1 MKKITWILLFFISC
15 FSFGYAQVSSYS
27 FAQSNDTYVEITGG
41 TILGTSTTATSF
53 DSQVW
58 TIADGSIPFNFNFNG
73 TDYTGCK
80 VTSNGFITFGTTAPS
95 TTLYTPISSTTA
107 YNGAVSAWGADLC
120 GVFVTGLI
128 TGEARWEVV
137 GSAPNR
143 EFVIQFKNW
152 RPAYSSSTTNIPYIN
167 FQIRLVETSN
177 LIKVVYGSNGYAA
190 GSTSSSGTRQIGLRG
205 ATNTDY
211 NNRLNNTST
220 LFTAST
226 AGTANSST
234 QAYNTTVAT
243 PGMPTDG
250 LTYTWTP
257 PTPCTG
263 TPVAGTSA
271 PVSQT
276 LISGQASATLT
287 ITGQTTGVSGLS
299 YQWEQ
304 STDSGSN
311 WANAVGGTG
320 ATTLSYTPP
329 VYAGTPIQY
338 RLKITCTAS
347 GLFDYSSVAS
357 IVSCGAVTSLPWTEN
372 FDGLTTLGT
381 TNFPSCWFKEIGD
394 WSSSNATTYNTA
406 RSGANY
412 IRNAW
417 SSTNEYIWTVGFD
430 LTAGTSYDFS
440 TFVQG
445 DGGTGWVVDMFYNT
459 SASSVGA
466 TQLGGSYNVPGTGTI
481 AIQSYAEVKRTFVP
495 SSSGTYYFA
504 VRVNQPSS
512 SPWYVAFDDFKL
524 ELTPACPSPSGLT
537 VNSITDASASIT
549 WTATSGNY
557 QYVIDQV
564 AADPAGAG
572 TNLAGETYDA
582 PSLNPLTTYYF
593 HVRTDCGSG
602 TYSTWST
609 ISFTTLATPPANDD
623 CINAIALTP
632 GGVYSDNPVDG
643 TNAGASTSSQTAPT
657 TCFGFSGG
665 DVWYSVVVPASGNI
679 TIETGTPVG
688 GGTGIDTVITAYSG
702 DCAFP
707 TQVGCDDDGAAEF
720 AVGFS
725 KLSLTG
731 QTPGMTIFIRAY
743 EYSNDAAG
751 SFGISAYDASLS
763 TGSFDSASFKAYPNP
778 VKDMLNLSYSSD
790 ITSVEVYNMLGQN
803 VMTKALNAS
812 QGQIDLS
819 NLNAG
824 NYIVKVT
831 ADGLVKTIK
840 VVKQ

>member
-1 MKKITWILLFFISC
+1 MALLMFAITGS
-15 FSFGYAQVSSYS
+15 YAQSASNYAFSSS
-27 FAQSNDTYVEITGG
+27 MGTFTENSGAATPIAGVRADTFLSTAQNIGFTFVYEGIS
-41 TILGTSTTATSF
+41 
-53 DSQVW
+53 
-58 TIADGSIPFNFNFNG
+58 
-73 TDYTGCK
+73 YTQFK
-80 VTSNGFITFGTTAPS
+80 MDSNGFISLNMTATGSLTTNNLSTANATSRPIIAPLWDDLDGATP
-95 TTLYTPISSTTA
+95 TTSLASYE
-107 YNGAVSAWGADLC
+107 
-120 GVFVTGLI
+120 VT
-128 TGEARWEVV
+128 

-143 EFVIQFKNW
+143 VLTVEWKNWEWNWNSGATPVISFQVKLYETTNVIEFVYRQENGTINSGSASIGIGSATGSGAGSYLNLTSVTA
-152 RPAYSSSTTNIPYIN
+152 PAVSSTTSMTTISTKPATG
-167 FQIRLVETSN
+167 QI
-177 LIKVVYGSNGYAA
+177 
-190 GSTSSSGTRQIGLRG
+190 
-205 ATNTDY
+205 
-211 NNRLNNTST
+211 
-220 LFTAST
+220 FTF
-226 AGTANSST
+226 
-234 QAYNTTVAT
+234 
-243 PGMPTDG
+243 
-250 LTYTWTP
+250 TP
-257 PTPCTG
+257 PPVCAG
-263 TPVAGTSA
+263 TPVAGTASPA
-271 PVSQT
+271 SQT
-276 LISGQASATLT
+276 LINGQASASLA
-287 ITGQTTGVSGLS
+287 ITGQTTGVSGLT

-304 STDSGSN
+304 STDGGSN

-347 GLFDYSSVAS
+347 GLFGYSSVAS

-445 DGGTGWVVDMFYNT
+445 DGGTGWIVDMFYNT

-466 TQLGGSYNVPGTGTI
+466 TQLGGSYNVPGSGTI
-481 AIQSYAEVKRTFVP
+481 AIQSYAEMKRTFVP

-524 ELTPACPSPSGLT
+524 ELTPACPSPSGLAT
-537 VNSITDASASIT
+537 SALTDVSATIT

-572 TNLAGETYDA
+572 TNLAGETYNA
-582 PSLNPLTTYYF
+582 ASLNPVTTYYF

-602 TYSTWST
+602 TYSAWST
-609 ISFTTLATPPANDD
+609 VSFTTLATPPANDD
-623 CINAIALTP
+623 CTNATALTP
-632 GGVYSDNPVDG
+632 GGVYSDYPVDG

-688 GGTGIDTVITAYSG
+688 GGAGIDTVITAYSG

-707 TQVGCDDDGAAEF
+707 TQIGCDDDGATEF

-731 QTPGMTIFIRAY
+731 QTPGNTILIRAY
-743 EYSNDAAG
+743 EYNNDVVG
-751 SFGISAYDASLS
+751 NFGIAAYDASLS
-763 TGSFDSASFKAYPNP
+763 TGSFDSASFTAYPNP

-803 VMTKALNAS
+803 VMTKTLNAS

>member
-1 MKKITWILLFFISC
+1 MALLMFAITGS
-15 FSFGYAQVSSYS
+15 YAQSASNYAFSSS
-27 FAQSNDTYVEITGG
+27 MGTFTENSGAATPIAGVRADTFLSTAQNIGFTFVYEGIS
-41 TILGTSTTATSF
+41 
-53 DSQVW
+53 
-58 TIADGSIPFNFNFNG
+58 
-73 TDYTGCK
+73 YTQFK
-80 VTSNGFITFGTTAPS
+80 MDSNGFISLNMTATGSLTTNNLSTANATSRPIIAPLWDDLDGATP
-95 TTLYTPISSTTA
+95 TTSLASYE
-107 YNGAVSAWGADLC
+107 
-120 GVFVTGLI
+120 VT
-128 TGEARWEVV
+128 

-143 EFVIQFKNW
+143 VLTVEWKNWEWNWNSGATPVISFQVKLYETTNVIEFVYRQENGTINSGSASIGIGSATGSGAGSYLNLTSVTA
-152 RPAYSSSTTNIPYIN
+152 PAVSSTTSMTTISTKPATG
-167 FQIRLVETSN
+167 QI
-177 LIKVVYGSNGYAA
+177 
-190 GSTSSSGTRQIGLRG
+190 
-205 ATNTDY
+205 
-211 NNRLNNTST
+211 
-220 LFTAST
+220 FTF
-226 AGTANSST
+226 
-234 QAYNTTVAT
+234 
-243 PGMPTDG
+243 
-250 LTYTWTP
+250 TP
-257 PTPCTG
+257 PPVCAG
-263 TPVAGTSA
+263 TPVAGTASPA
-271 PVSQT
+271 SQT
-276 LISGQASATLT
+276 LINGQASASLA
-287 ITGQTTGVSGLS
+287 ITGQTTGVSGLT

-304 STDSGSN
+304 STDGGSN

-347 GLFDYSSVAS
+347 GLFGYSSVAS

-445 DGGTGWVVDMFYNT
+445 DGGTGWIVDMFYNT

-466 TQLGGSYNVPGTGTI
+466 TQLGGSYNVPGSGTI
-481 AIQSYAEVKRTFVP
+481 AIQSYAEMKRTFVP

-524 ELTPACPSPSGLT
+524 ELTPACPSPSGLAT
-537 VNSITDASASIT
+537 SALTDVSATIT

-572 TNLAGETYDA
+572 TNLAGETYNA
-582 PSLNPLTTYYF
+582 ASLNPVTTYYF

-602 TYSTWST
+602 TYSAWST
-609 ISFTTLATPPANDD
+609 VSFTTLATPPANDD
-623 CINAIALTP
+623 CTNATALTP
-632 GGVYSDNPVDG
+632 GGVYSDYPVDG

-688 GGTGIDTVITAYSG
+688 GGAGIDTVITAYSG

-707 TQVGCDDDGAAEF
+707 TQIGCDDDGATEF

-731 QTPGMTIFIRAY
+731 QTPGNTILIRAY
-743 EYSNDAAG
+743 EYNNDVVG
-751 SFGISAYDASLS
+751 NFGIAAYDASLS
-763 TGSFDSASFKAYPNP
+763 TGSFDSASFTAYPNP

-790 ITSVEVYNMLGQN
+790 ITSVEVYNMLGQKVITKTLN
-803 VMTKALNAS
+803 VS
-812 QGQIDLS
+812 QGQIDMS
-819 NLNAG
+819 NLNTG

>member
-1 MKKITWILLFFISC
+1 LLLFLCFNFKSYNMKKITLLMALLMFAITGS
-15 FSFGYAQVSSYS
+15 YAQSASNYAFSSS
-27 FAQSNDTYVEITGG
+27 MGTFTENSGAATPIAGVRADTFLSTAQNIGFTFVYEGIS
-41 TILGTSTTATSF
+41 
-53 DSQVW
+53 
-58 TIADGSIPFNFNFNG
+58 
-73 TDYTGCK
+73 YTQFK
-80 VTSNGFITFGTTAPS
+80 MDSNGFISLNMTATGSLTTNNLSTANATSRPIIAPLWDDLDGATP
-95 TTLYTPISSTTA
+95 TTSLASYE
-107 YNGAVSAWGADLC
+107 
-120 GVFVTGLI
+120 VT
-128 TGEARWEVV
+128 

-143 EFVIQFKNW
+143 VLTVEWKNWEWNWNSGATPVISFQVKLYETTNVIEFVYRQENGTINSGSASIGIGSATGSGAGSYLNLTSVTA
-152 RPAYSSSTTNIPYIN
+152 PAVSSTTSMTTISTKPATG
-167 FQIRLVETSN
+167 QI
-177 LIKVVYGSNGYAA
+177 
-190 GSTSSSGTRQIGLRG
+190 
-205 ATNTDY
+205 
-211 NNRLNNTST
+211 
-220 LFTAST
+220 FTF
-226 AGTANSST
+226 
-234 QAYNTTVAT
+234 
-243 PGMPTDG
+243 
-250 LTYTWTP
+250 TP
-257 PTPCTG
+257 PPVCAG
-263 TPVAGTSA
+263 TPVAGTASPA
-271 PVSQT
+271 SQT
-276 LISGQASATLT
+276 LINGQASASLA
-287 ITGQTTGVSGLS
+287 ITGQTTGVSGLT

-304 STDSGSN
+304 STDGGSN

-347 GLFDYSSVAS
+347 GLFGYSSVAS

-445 DGGTGWVVDMFYNT
+445 DGGTGWIVDMFYNT

-466 TQLGGSYNVPGTGTI
+466 TQLGGSYNVPGSGTI
-481 AIQSYAEVKRTFVP
+481 AIQSYAEMKRTFVP

-524 ELTPACPSPSGLT
+524 ELTPACPSPSGLAT
-537 VNSITDASASIT
+537 SALTDVSATIT

-572 TNLAGETYDA
+572 TNLAGETYNA
-582 PSLNPLTTYYF
+582 ASLNPVTTYYF

-602 TYSTWST
+602 TYSAWST
-609 ISFTTLATPPANDD
+609 VSFTTLATPPANDD
-623 CINAIALTP
+623 CTNATALTP
-632 GGVYSDNPVDG
+632 GGVYSDYPVDG

-688 GGTGIDTVITAYSG
+688 GGAGIDTVITAYSG

-707 TQVGCDDDGAAEF
+707 TQIGCDDDGATEF

-731 QTPGMTIFIRAY
+731 QTPGNTILIRAY
-743 EYSNDAAG
+743 EYNNDVVG
-751 SFGISAYDASLS
+751 NFGIAAYDASLS
-763 TGSFDSASFKAYPNP
+763 TGSFDSASFTAYPNP

-790 ITSVEVYNMLGQN
+790 ITSVEVYNMLGQKVITKTLN
-803 VMTKALNAS
+803 VS
-812 QGQIDLS
+812 QGQIDMS
-819 NLNAG
+819 NLNTG

>member
-1 MKKITWILLFFISC
+1 MKKITLLMALLMFAITGS
-15 FSFGYAQVSSYS
+15 YAQSASNYAFSSS
-27 FAQSNDTYVEITGG
+27 MGTFTENSGAATPIAGVRADTFLSTAQNIGFTFVYEGIS
-41 TILGTSTTATSF
+41 
-53 DSQVW
+53 
-58 TIADGSIPFNFNFNG
+58 
-73 TDYTGCK
+73 YTQFK
-80 VTSNGFITFGTTAPS
+80 MDSNGFISLNMTATGSLTTNNLSTANATSRPIIAPLWDDLDGATP
-95 TTLYTPISSTTA
+95 TTSLASYE
-107 YNGAVSAWGADLC
+107 
-120 GVFVTGLI
+120 VT
-128 TGEARWEVV
+128 

-143 EFVIQFKNW
+143 VLTVEWKNWEWNWNSGATPVISFQVKLYETTNVIEFVYRQENGTINSGSASIGIGSATGSGAGSYLNLTSVTA
-152 RPAYSSSTTNIPYIN
+152 PAVSSTTSMTTISTKPATG
-167 FQIRLVETSN
+167 QI
-177 LIKVVYGSNGYAA
+177 
-190 GSTSSSGTRQIGLRG
+190 
-205 ATNTDY
+205 
-211 NNRLNNTST
+211 
-220 LFTAST
+220 FTF
-226 AGTANSST
+226 
-234 QAYNTTVAT
+234 
-243 PGMPTDG
+243 
-250 LTYTWTP
+250 TP
-257 PTPCTG
+257 PPVCAG
-263 TPVAGTSA
+263 TPVAGTASPA
-271 PVSQT
+271 SQT
-276 LISGQASATLT
+276 LINGQASASLA
-287 ITGQTTGVSGLS
+287 ITGQTTGVSGLT

-304 STDSGSN
+304 STDGGSN

-347 GLFDYSSVAS
+347 GLFGYSSVAS

-445 DGGTGWVVDMFYNT
+445 DGGTGWIVDMFYNT

-466 TQLGGSYNVPGTGTI
+466 TQLGGSYNVPGSGTI
-481 AIQSYAEVKRTFVP
+481 AIQSYAEMKRTFVP

-524 ELTPACPSPSGLT
+524 ELTPACPSPSGLAT
-537 VNSITDASASIT
+537 SALTDVSATIT

-572 TNLAGETYDA
+572 TNLAGETYNA
-582 PSLNPLTTYYF
+582 ASLNPVTTYYF

-602 TYSTWST
+602 TYSAWST
-609 ISFTTLATPPANDD
+609 VSFTTLATPPANDD
-623 CINAIALTP
+623 CTNATALTP
-632 GGVYSDNPVDG
+632 GGVYSDYPVDG

-688 GGTGIDTVITAYSG
+688 GGAGIDTVITAYSG

-707 TQVGCDDDGAAEF
+707 TQIGCDDDGATEF

-731 QTPGMTIFIRAY
+731 QTPGNTILIRAY
-743 EYSNDAAG
+743 EYNNDVVG
-751 SFGISAYDASLS
+751 NFGIAAYDASLS
-763 TGSFDSASFKAYPNP
+763 TGSFDSASFTAYPNP

-790 ITSVEVYNMLGQN
+790 ITSVEVYNMLGQKVITKTLN
-803 VMTKALNAS
+803 VS
-812 QGQIDLS
+812 QGQIDMS
-819 NLNAG
+819 NLNTG

>member
-1 MKKITWILLFFISC
+1 MKKITLLMALLMFAITGS
-15 FSFGYAQVSSYS
+15 YAQSASTYAFSNSMGTYTEMSGAATLLTAVRADSYLS
-27 FAQSNDTYVEITGG
+27 PAQNIGFTFVYEGV
-41 TILGTSTTATSF
+41 
-53 DSQVW
+53 
-58 TIADGSIPFNFNFNG
+58 N
-73 TDYTGCK
+73 YTQFKMG
-80 VTSNGFITFGTTAPS
+80 SNGFISLNTTGTAVLTTNDLSTANATSRPIIAP
-95 TTLYTPISSTTA
+95 LWDDLDGATPASSVA
-107 YNGAVSAWGADLC
+107 GYE
-120 GVFVTGLI
+120 VT
-128 TGEARWEVV
+128 

-143 EFVIQFKNW
+143 VLTVEWRNWEWNWNSGATPVISFQVKLYETTNVIEFVYRQEATNVASGSATIGIGSATGSGAGSYLNLTSVST
-152 RPAYSSSTTNIPYIN
+152 PAVSSTTSTTNISTKPATG
-167 FQIRLVETSN
+167 QI
-177 LIKVVYGSNGYAA
+177 
-190 GSTSSSGTRQIGLRG
+190 
-205 ATNTDY
+205 
-211 NNRLNNTST
+211 
-220 LFTAST
+220 FTF
-226 AGTANSST
+226 
-234 QAYNTTVAT
+234 
-243 PGMPTDG
+243 
-250 LTYTWTP
+250 TP
-257 PTPCTG
+257 PPACAG
-263 TPVAGTSA
+263 TPVAGTAS

-276 LISGQASATLT
+276 LISGQASAALS

-304 STDSGSN
+304 STDGGSN

-338 RLKITCTAS
+338 RLKITCTTS
-347 GLFDYSSVAS
+347 GLFAYSSVAS

-466 TQLGGSYNVPGTGTI
+466 TQLGGSYNVPGSGTI

-524 ELTPACPSPSGLT
+524 ELTPACPSPSGLA

-564 AADPAGAG
+564 ATAPAGAG

-582 PSLNPLTTYYF
+582 ASLNPVTTYYF

-602 TYSTWST
+602 TYSAWST
-609 ISFTTLATPPANDD
+609 VSFTTLATPPANDD
-623 CINAIALTP
+623 CTNAVALTP

-643 TNAGASTSSQTAPT
+643 TNAGATTSSQTAPT

-688 GGTGIDTVITAYSG
+688 GGAGIDTVITAYSG

-707 TQVGCDDDGAAEF
+707 TQIGCDDDGATEF

-731 QTPGMTIFIRAY
+731 QTPGNTILIRAY
-743 EYSNDAAG
+743 EYNNDAVG
-751 SFGISAYDASLS
+751 NFGISAYDASLS
-763 TGSFDSASFKAYPNP
+763 TGSFDSASFRAYPNP

-803 VMTKALNAS
+803 VMTKTLNAS

>member
-1 MKKITWILLFFISC
+1 MKKITLLMALLMFAITGS
-15 FSFGYAQVSSYS
+15 YAQSASNYAFSSS
-27 FAQSNDTYVEITGG
+27 MGTFTENSGAATPIAGVRADTFLSTAQNIGFTFVYEGIS
-41 TILGTSTTATSF
+41 
-53 DSQVW
+53 
-58 TIADGSIPFNFNFNG
+58 
-73 TDYTGCK
+73 YTQFK
-80 VTSNGFITFGTTAPS
+80 MDSNGFISLNMTATGSLTTNNLSTANATSRPIIAPLWDDLDGATP
-95 TTLYTPISSTTA
+95 TTSLASYE
-107 YNGAVSAWGADLC
+107 
-120 GVFVTGLI
+120 VT
-128 TGEARWEVV
+128 

-143 EFVIQFKNW
+143 VLTVEWKNWEWNWNSGATPVISFQVKLYETTNVIEFVYRQENGTINSGSASIGIGSATGSGAGSYLNLTSVTA
-152 RPAYSSSTTNIPYIN
+152 PAVSSTTSMTTISTKPATG
-167 FQIRLVETSN
+167 QI
-177 LIKVVYGSNGYAA
+177 
-190 GSTSSSGTRQIGLRG
+190 
-205 ATNTDY
+205 
-211 NNRLNNTST
+211 
-220 LFTAST
+220 FTF
-226 AGTANSST
+226 
-234 QAYNTTVAT
+234 
-243 PGMPTDG
+243 
-250 LTYTWTP
+250 TP
-257 PTPCTG
+257 PPVCAG
-263 TPVAGTSA
+263 TPVAGTASPA
-271 PVSQT
+271 SQT
-276 LISGQASATLT
+276 LINGQASASLA
-287 ITGQTTGVSGLS
+287 ITGQTTGVSGLT

-304 STDSGSN
+304 STDGGSN

-347 GLFDYSSVAS
+347 GLFGYSSVAS

-445 DGGTGWVVDMFYNT
+445 DGGTGWIVDMFYNT

-466 TQLGGSYNVPGTGTI
+466 TQLGGSYNVPGSGTI
-481 AIQSYAEVKRTFVP
+481 AIQSYAEMKRTFVP

-524 ELTPACPSPSGLT
+524 ELTPACPSPSGLAT
-537 VNSITDASASIT
+537 SALTDVSATIT

-572 TNLAGETYDA
+572 TNLAGETYNA
-582 PSLNPLTTYYF
+582 ASLNPVTTYYF

-602 TYSTWST
+602 TYSAWST
-609 ISFTTLATPPANDD
+609 VSFTTLATPPANDD
-623 CINAIALTP
+623 CTNATALTP
-632 GGVYSDNPVDG
+632 GGVYSDYPVDG

-688 GGTGIDTVITAYSG
+688 GGAGIDTVITAYSG

-707 TQVGCDDDGAAEF
+707 TQIGCDDDGATEF

-731 QTPGMTIFIRAY
+731 QTPGNTILIRAY
-743 EYSNDAAG
+743 EYNNDVVG
-751 SFGISAYDASLS
+751 NFGIAAYDASLS
-763 TGSFDSASFKAYPNP
+763 TGSFDSASFTAYPNP

-803 VMTKALNAS
+803 VMTKTLNAS